1 MTNRT
6 EMNRQARAIIARDA
20 ENGIITSC
28 ELRFPG
34 CMGTFGIAPAHKR
47 PRIFYRTVEELSDFK
62 NYVWACVHCHQILDD
77 RTKTSREQNDEL
89 FAQLRPE

>member
-1 MTNRT
+1 
-6 EMNRQARAIIARDA
+6 MNRQARAIIARDA

-28 ELRFPG
+28 ELRFPN

-47 PRIFYRTVEELSDFK
+47 PRIFYRTVEELAYFQ
-62 NYVWACVHCHQILDD
+62 NYVWACQACHQRLDD
-77 RTKTSREQNDEL
+77 RSQTSREENDEL